1 MLEKKAK
8 IAYLI
13 QMKNPEP
20 KHVTLPIN
28 AAHLMSLAGMLRE
41 FAPEDM
47 HAIFSLQIAEQA
59 AVQGLDVY
67 SVEATDY
74 KKLLGT
80 TIAFSIPTGC
90 VADVGTVLMEAHK
103 STDKDEYKS
112 ALEFLNV
119 IWRPFA
125 IQAMDNIDA
134 LGRNLGKMGGRFDD
148 ISPESLN

>member
-1 MLEKKAK
+1 
-8 IAYLI
+8 
-13 QMKNPEP
+13 MKNSEP
-20 KHVTLPIN
+20 NHVTLPIN

-41 FAPEDM
+41 FAPGDM
-47 HAIFSLQIAEQA
+47 HAVFSLQIAEQA

-67 SVEATDY
+67 DIKATDY
-74 KKLLGT
+74 KTLLGT

-112 ALEFLNV
+112 ALEFLNGV
-119 IWRPFA
+119 WRPFA